1 VYLNW
6 KLVLVVCNDCASFCW
21 FFFFVV
27 AVRCIYQFVDVWI
40 DYIWYVELG
49 FALLIVLVFRILK
62 NCRLDVISSGD
73 GGTSVD
79 FISMKIYFLYI
90 VSLLPTCLVK
100 CCGDEDDKMIDV
112 GLNYGIY
119 VALLLTVRI
128 CDVFEISTCI
138 VYFRYMNYWRLIL

>member
-1 VYLNW
+1 MSCVVAVEVVVYLNW

-73 GGTSVD
+73 GGTSVGKCSD
-79 FISMKIYFLYI
+79 LIALCTLRVMQYLLWIQILFL
-90 VSLLPTCLVK
+90 
-100 CCGDEDDKMIDV
+100 
-112 GLNYGIY
+112 
-119 VALLLTVRI
+119 
-128 CDVFEISTCI
+128 
-138 VYFRYMNYWRLIL
+138 